1 MFYDY
6 RYKYI
11 YILYNFFVSTSGC
24 VWFVCVYES
33 WILVF
38 YIFSSTLSYARTLN
52 LDSNPVNTMS
62 TANTIRVWKL
72 NADRNDAKYVI
83 KSSGYRVV

>member
-1 MFYDY
+1 
-6 RYKYI
+6 
-11 YILYNFFVSTSGC
+11 
-24 VWFVCVYES
+24 
-33 WILVF
+33 
-38 YIFSSTLSYARTLN
+38 
-52 LDSNPVNTMS
+52 MS